1 MLVAVIA
8 LVFAATGSAVAAR
21 LITSKQIKDGTIQT
35 KDISRKARKALKG
48 NRGAQGPQGPQGPPG
63 EKGDPGAPGAKG
75 DPGSGP
81 GTLAS
86 GQTERGEWS
95 VADGSNPGI
104 GLAFAS
110 ISFPFPLPQP
120 AITHFVP
127 PGGPTTGDCP
137 GSVAD
142 PQAAPGQFC
151 LYEKNAA
158 NVGTLAICRA
168 DTNACSGTTSKF
180 GVTIQVGGGTAALY
194 AQGTWAVTAT

>member
-1 MLVAVIA
+1 VIA
-8 LVFAATGSAVAAR
+8 VVLAATGSAAAAA
-21 LITSKQIKDGTIQT
+21 LITSRQIKDGTIQV
-35 KDISRKARKALKG
+35 KDISKKARKALKG
-48 NRGAQGPQGPQGPPG
+48 NRGAQGLQGPQGPQG
-63 EKGDPGAPGAKG
+63 DAGAPGAKG
-75 DPGSGP
+75 DKGDPGSGA

-86 GQTERGEWS
+86 GQTARGEWS
-95 VADGSNPGI
+95 AGDGSNPAI
-104 GLAFAS
+104 GYGSTS

-158 NVGTLAICRA
+158 NVSSLAICRM
-168 DTNACSGTTSKF
+168 DTNSCSGTTSKW
-180 GVTIQVGGGTAALY
+180 GATILIGGGTAALY
-194 AQGTWAVTAT
+194 AEGTWAVTAT